1 MQLGEIAN
9 TKTIKS
15 EHSNS
20 MYLALR
26 YEMGC
31 PPSPICARRALKFS
45 RRADHC
51 SRVPQGCL
59 GMLTAWLVGETYSS
73 PLPIMLG
80 SPPINPSAAQTWV
93 CFLLPFAVRAKKAAV
108 ATRFLL
114 YSAAL
119 EYCDFVFLV
128 PQARP
133 LVGLFRPCRYGR
145 DGLKSFPSPGTS
157 SIMGAVSLI

>member
-1 MQLGEIAN
+1 VQLGEIAN

-31 PPSPICARRALKFS
+31 PPSSICARRALKFS

-59 GMLTAWLVGETYSS
+59 GMPRDADSLARRRNIFKPPPHYAW
-73 PLPIMLG
+73 
-80 SPPINPSAAQTWV
+80 
-93 CFLLPFAVRAKKAAV
+93 
-108 ATRFLL
+108 
-114 YSAAL
+114 
-119 EYCDFVFLV
+119 
-128 PQARP
+128 
-133 LVGLFRPCRYGR
+133 
-145 DGLKSFPSPGTS
+145 
-157 SIMGAVSLI
+157 

>member
-31 PPSPICARRALKFS
+31 PPSSICARRALKFS

-80 SPPINPSAAQTWV
+80 RPSNHPISSPDLG
-93 CFLLPFAVRAKKAAV
+93 LLPFAFCRSCKKSCCSDQV
-108 ATRFLL
+108 PSLLSLQCLPWSIATLSPLSLKLARWLD
-114 YSAAL
+114 Y
-119 EYCDFVFLV
+119 FVH
-128 PQARP
+128 AGT
-133 LVGLFRPCRYGR
+133 VG
-145 DGLKSFPSPGTS
+145 T
-157 SIMGAVSLI
+157 A